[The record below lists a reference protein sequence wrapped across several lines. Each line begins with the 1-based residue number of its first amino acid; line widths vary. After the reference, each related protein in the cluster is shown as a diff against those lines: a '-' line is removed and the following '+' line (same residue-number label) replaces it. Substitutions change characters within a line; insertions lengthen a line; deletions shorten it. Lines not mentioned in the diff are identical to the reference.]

1 MIRQNG
7 SGGGQRMDKR
17 EFAALAAAME
27 EYYGRNQITKSAAS
41 MDIWYEL
48 IGDIPYGQCKNAVRQ
63 LMATNNFFLWHLAFF
78 LLFMHLHK

>member
-48 IGDIPYGQCKNAVRQ
+48 IGDIR
-63 LMATNNFFLWHLAFF
+63 TD
-78 LLFMHLHK
+78 